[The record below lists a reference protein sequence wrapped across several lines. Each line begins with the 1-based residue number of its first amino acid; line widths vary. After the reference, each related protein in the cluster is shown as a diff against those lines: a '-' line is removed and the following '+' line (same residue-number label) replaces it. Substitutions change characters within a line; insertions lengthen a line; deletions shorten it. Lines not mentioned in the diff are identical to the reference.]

1 MAKLSEW
8 NVLLDQFDGLVTDRD
23 SDDIPDSKSPDLKN
37 VRITGSHVR
46 GALGYE
52 LAGSRNENAGE
63 ILSQWTFRKNNG
75 AEVMVRVRDNGSAGV
90 LEWFDA
96 TNEEWYQLL
105 GSLTT
110 GKKMGF
116 AEFNT
121 SSADQMIFCNG
132 VENMSVWTGNTTRLT
147 AALSGGETTINV
159 ASTAGFPSSGTIIY
173 NGTEI
178 AYSAKTAT
186 TFTVSSAHA
195 SAGANDGVAEAA
207 DDSTHSGVTKGN
219 ILLSAKDR
227 LWIAGQPGDENAL
240 DYSDEGAAFTF
251 TGGSNRSDSGSEG
264 FFNIG
269 GITGLAEKNEEI
281 VVVGP
286 HGGDGF
292 SFTYPTATTK
302 APVFREIFRGYNKGC
317 TSSGSVFKVENEV
330 FFTNANGVVALGDL
344 EGTEKVYSRSITREI
359 LPTLQAYNFDEAECT
374 WFEKEKIAL
383 IACKTDPDFPGNNE
397 VIGIEFYE
405 KVVQGTRVQ
414 TYGLTRLDWPAA
426 SFAILADELYFGSS
440 LEQNSFKGFSSYQND
455 GSPRSIRYATKRFH
469 FSNPFQEK
477 FAPYVG
483 ISGFIKPGTD
493 VTVKI
498 LHNAGFGGE
507 TTKVIQS
514 TGAYV
519 SNNALNTIGA
529 FKLGTNPIGSTL
541 EAVSELKR
549 FLVYLDLGVDIN
561 HNDVQLVF
569 QSDTDGGTYL
579 INHIGFILKERGY
592 ATRDDITI

>member
-46 GALGYE
+46 GALGYS
-52 LAGSRNENAGE
+52 LIGARNSSAGE
-63 ILSQWTFRKNNG
+63 ILSQYTYKKSSG
-75 AEVMVRVRDNGSAGV
+75 VEVQVRVRDDGSNGY
-90 LEWFDA
+90 LEWYDA
-96 TNEEWYQLL
+96 TNDEWYQLL

-116 AEFNT
+116 AEFNG

-132 VENMSVWTGNTTRLT
+132 VENTSVWTGNTTRLT
-147 AALSGGETTINV
+147 AALTGGETTINV
-159 ASTAGFPSSGTIIY
+159 ASTTGFPSTGTIIY

-178 AYSAKTAT
+178 AYTAKTAT
-186 TFTVSSAHA
+186 TFTVGSAHA
-195 SAGANDGVAEAA
+195 SVGADDGVAEAA

-227 LWIAGQPGDENAL
+227 LWIAGQVGDPNAL

-251 TGGSNRSDSGSEG
+251 TGGSNRADSGSEG

-269 GITGLAEKNEEI
+269 GITGLAEKGEEI
-281 VVVGP
+281 IVLGP

-292 SFTYPTATTK
+292 SFSYPTATTK
-302 APVFREIFRGYNKGC
+302 APNFREIFRSQNKGC
-317 TSSGSVFKVENEV
+317 TSPRSVMKIDNEV

-359 LPTLQAYNFDEAECT
+359 LPTLQSYGFDEAESI

-405 KVVQGTRVQ
+405 KVVQGQRIPA
-414 TYGLTRLDWPAA
+414 YGIVRFDWPAS
-426 SFAILADELYFGSS
+426 SFSILGDEVYFGSS
-440 LEQNSFKGFSSYQND
+440 LEQNSFKGFSTYQND
-455 GSPRSIRYATKRFH
+455 GSPRTIRYATKRFH
-469 FSNPFQEK
+469 FQNPFQEK
-477 FAPYVG
+477 FAPYAAV
-483 ISGFIKPGTD
+483 SGFIKSGTD

-507 TTKVIQS
+507 TTKVIES

-519 SNNALNTIGA
+519 SDNALNTIGA

-541 EAVSELKR
+541 AAVSELKR
-549 FLVYLDLGVDIN
+549 FLVYLDLGTDIN
-561 HNDVQLVF
+561 HNDIQLIF
-569 QSDTDGGTYL
+569 QSQTDGGTFL
-579 INHIGFILKERGY
+579 INHIGIILKERGY
-592 ATRDDITI
+592 ATRDDLAI